1 MENDQDSSAEDHE
14 NTRLRLIINLKGLQ
28 MKNYWTEQSKNQ

>member
-14 NTRLRLIINLKGLQ
+14 NTRLRLTINLKGLQ